1 MKIYSLFILT
11 VAGSLVGAGCEIKE
25 QNELS
30 FVNEYNE
37 SRASKDHFFKDD
49 PDSPLL
55 EEDKAKFKALKYYEP
70 NPNYKF
76 TGAIQIYDAPEV
88 VEMLTSTS
96 ELRNFYKYGY
106 FNFEIDGNDHSLQLY
121 KPVDDSGHDPY
132 YFIPFKDKTNE
143 TETYVAGRYLD
154 IPIAE
159 SDLITVDFNLAYN
172 PYCAFS
178 PYYSC
183 PIPPRENHLS
193 VDIRAGELNYKSYS
207 AKG

>member
-1 MKIYSLFILT
+1 MKIYSVFILT
-11 VAGSLVGAGCEIKE
+11 IAGVLVSAGCEIKE

-30 FVNEYNE
+30 FANEYNE
-37 SRASKDHFFKDD
+37 LRASKDHFFKDD
-49 PDSPLL
+49 PGSPLL
-55 EEDKAKFKALKYYEP
+55 EEDRAKFKELKYYEP
-70 NPNYKF
+70 NPEYKF
-76 TGAIQIYDAPEV
+76 TGTIQKYDAPEV

-96 ELRNFYKYGY
+96 ELQKFYKYGY

-121 KPVDDSGHDPY
+121 KPVDNSGHDPY

-143 TETYVAGRYLD
+143 METYGAGRYLD

-183 PIPPRENHLS
+183 PIPPRENHLP
-193 VDIRAGELNYKSYS
+193 VEIRAGELNYKSYS